1 MVAQDANAYYKR
13 GWLPIP
19 LGFDARGFPKKPMD
33 DGWTS
38 LERRPEVIRGLR
50 WADAKG
56 LGLVLGP
63 VSGNLAAVDVDDVDL
78 AEAIYQRAKKT
89 GVVTRMVRTIRKRL
103 HLYVIE
109 AVPSRSR
116 RFDNVRWE
124 GHSFT
129 IELKAQGT
137 QVAAPPT
144 PGYELLFDGAPAK
157 VPSIEAAWLS
167 IAHALGVEMPAG
179 EGGYP
184 RPWQPA
190 VPQGQRNGSAY
201 IEAHKL
207 REAGMPLDQAL
218 EVMRLRVEAFY
229 APGDMRIE
237 EALATVRSAY
247 RKGVVQR
254 HKFLGGVPVDLGP
267 GHGI

>member
-1 MVAQDANAYYKR
+1 MFEQAANDYYKR
-13 GWLPIP
+13 GYLPIP
-19 LGFDARGFPKKPMD
+19 LGLDAHGFPKKPLD

-38 LERRPEVIRGLR
+38 IERKPETIRGLR
-50 WADAKG
+50 WGEAKG

-63 VSGNLAAVDVDDVDL
+63 VSGNLAAVDVDDVEL
-78 AEAIYQRAKKT
+78 AEAIYQRAKTT
-89 GVVTRMVRTIRKRL
+89 GVTSRMVRTIRKRL

-116 RFDNVRWE
+116 RYDNVHWN

-129 IELKAQGT
+129 VELKAQGT

-144 PGYELLFDGAPAK
+144 PGYELLFDVAPVE
-157 VPSIEAAWLS
+157 VPNIEAAWLS
-167 IAHALGVEMPAG
+167 IAHALGVEMPEG
-179 EGGYP
+179 NGGYP

-207 REAGMPLDQAL
+207 REAGMPLEQAL

-247 RKGVVQR
+247 RKGVVMK
-254 HKFLGGVPVDLGP
+254 HKFLGGVPVVLEQTL
-267 GHGI
+267 